1 MKYLKKYKIF
11 ESSEHFESMVN
22 MNLIQDIKDLSLD
35 YLDDG
40 YIISYVVKSIHN
52 YPPFS
57 WTHPEFVNYTLL
69 TGRLS
74 TSDELNSS
82 LSKWEHWTN
91 YKPEYIDE
99 VKESINKYGLTYFFR
114 IYKIGPSGREWSLN
128 PSNSGDH
135 VINKDTQVD
144 ILSRIRGMYPNEK
157 IENI

>member
-40 YIISYVVKSIHN
+40 YIISYVVKSIH
-52 YPPFS
+52 
-57 WTHPEFVNYTLL
+57 PEFVDYALL
-69 TGRLS
+69 AGRLS

-114 IYKIGPSGREWSLN
+114 LKEKKEGSLLRLLTM
-128 PSNSGDH
+128 
-135 VINKDTQVD
+135 KDAQVD
-144 ILSRIRGMYPNEK
+144 ILSRIRGMYPHEK
-157 IENI
+157 IEII

>member
-40 YIISYVVKSIHN
+40 YTISYVVKSIHN

-69 TGRLS
+69 TGRLKLS
-74 TSDELNSS
+74 YNSS
-82 LSKWEHWTN
+82 LVSSFEHWTN

>member
-40 YIISYVVKSIHN
+40 YIISYVVKSIH
-52 YPPFS
+52 
-57 WTHPEFVNYTLL
+57 PEFVDYTLL

-114 IYKIGPSGREWSLN
+114 LKEKKEGSLLRLLTM
-128 PSNSGDH
+128 
-135 VINKDTQVD
+135 KDAQLD

>member
-52 YPPFS
+52 YPTFS
-57 WTHPEFVNYTLL
+57 WTHPEFVDYTLL

-91 YKPEYIDE
+91 YKPEYIDK

-114 IYKIGPSGREWSLN
+114 LKEKKEGSLLRLLTM
-128 PSNSGDH
+128 
-135 VINKDTQVD
+135 KDAQVD

-157 IENI
+157 IEIY